1 MEYIIN
7 IISYNFKKF
16 QEDYKLDNK
25 RLAEKL
31 SCSVKEV
38 KKLKKE
44 NYKHTD
50 EDIEKLSKLMLIT
63 KEELTTEMNEKINL
77 KEKKI
82 YGTDYL
88 NVNYKVISYKTHRI
102 NTISA
107 CFDILF
113 IFILA
118 IFLITK
124 QILLT
129 HDYTQFISIL
139 KTTFIIELFVF
150 PFMFIALPLLKIYFN
165 RTYVAVLTSNI
176 KEYYQEEACG
186 IIFSCLRRNINK
198 SVIPYVFT
206 IFSELVIALYC
217 LLNILYTKQINICY
231 LIMVI
236 LFIISFVISIIS
248 FKYHFEKKGT
258 VVKKEM

>member
-1 MEYIIN
+1 MN
-7 IISYNFKKF
+7 IVSYNLRKF

-25 RLAEKL
+25 RLAQKIG
-31 SCSVKEV
+31 CTIKEV
-38 KKLKKE
+38 KQYKKE
-44 NYKHTD
+44 NYKHT
-50 EDIEKLSKLMLIT
+50 EEEIEKIAKLMLIS

-88 NVNYKVISYKTHRI
+88 NVNYKVISYKSHNI
-102 NTISA
+102 NTVSA
-107 CFDILF
+107 IIDILF
-113 IFILA
+113 IFVLA
-118 IFLITK
+118 IFLLTK

-129 HDYTQFISIL
+129 NNFTEFLNIL

-150 PFMFIALPLLKIYFN
+150 PFMFIALPLLKVYFN

-186 IIFSCLRRNINK
+186 IIFSCLRKNINK

-217 LLNILYTKQINICY
+217 LLSLVYMGKIEICY
-231 LIMVI
+231 LIMII
-236 LFIISFVISIIS
+236 LFVISLAVSIIS
-248 FKYHFEKKGT
+248 FKYHFEKNGT
-258 VVKKEM
+258 VVRKED